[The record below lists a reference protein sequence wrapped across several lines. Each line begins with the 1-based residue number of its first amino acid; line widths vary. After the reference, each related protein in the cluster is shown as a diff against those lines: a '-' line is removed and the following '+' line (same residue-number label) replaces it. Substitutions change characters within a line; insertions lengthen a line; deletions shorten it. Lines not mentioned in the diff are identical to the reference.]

1 MQGKEP
7 NIPPPRVTKPYITES
22 RFDSTT
28 RLGRTAPQNSHRSP
42 GSIMCT
48 NKAVTCP
55 KVTIGFSTLLMLG
68 MILSLAIINSMF
80 GANKGL
86 MT

>member
-1 MQGKEP
+1 M
-7 NIPPPRVTKPYITES
+7 
-22 RFDSTT
+22 
-28 RLGRTAPQNSHRSP
+28 
-42 GSIMCT
+42 MCT
-48 NKAVTCP
+48 SKAVTCP